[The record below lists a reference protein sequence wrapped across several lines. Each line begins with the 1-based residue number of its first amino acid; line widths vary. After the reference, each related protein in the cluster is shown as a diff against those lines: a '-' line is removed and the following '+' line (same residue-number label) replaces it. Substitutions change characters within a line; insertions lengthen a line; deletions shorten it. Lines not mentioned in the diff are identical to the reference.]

1 MMNVKQSIKKIIPNK
16 LYLMYYFKRK
26 MGYVPNLKNPVTFNE
41 KLNWL
46 KLYDHNSVYTVMAD
60 KYLVKEFVSQKIGSQ
75 YVIPMLK
82 VYESLDDICISDLPS
97 QFVLK
102 TTHDSGGVVI
112 CKDKERFDMD
122 KAKKILKKHLER
134 NYYYNWREWPYK
146 NVTPRILAEVYMKDR
161 EFETLPVY
169 KILCFSGEP
178 KIIQTIQNDKQT
190 NETIDYFDIQ
200 WNRLKLRQNFPN
212 SVQPLEKP
220 EQLEE
225 MLMIAS
231 KLSKGMKFIRIDL
244 YVINHR
250 IFFSEY
256 TFYSDA
262 GLEKFYPS
270 KWDKILG
277 DWIKL

>member
-1 MMNVKQSIKKIIPNK
+1 
-16 LYLMYYFKRK
+16 
-26 MGYVPNLKNPVTFNE
+26 
-41 KLNWL
+41 
-46 KLYDHNSVYTVMAD
+46 
-60 KYLVKEFVSQKIGSQ
+60 
-75 YVIPMLK
+75 
-82 VYESLDDICISDLPS
+82 
-97 QFVLK
+97 
-102 TTHDSGGVVI
+102 
-112 CKDKERFDMD
+112 
-122 KAKKILKKHLER
+122 
-134 NYYYNWREWPYK
+134 
-146 NVTPRILAEVYMKDR
+146 MKDR

>member
-178 KIIQTIQNDKQT
+178 KIIQTIQNDKQM
-190 NETIDYFDIQ
+190 
-200 WNRLKLRQNFPN
+200 KL
-212 SVQPLEKP
+212 L
-220 EQLEE
+220 
-225 MLMIAS
+225 I
-231 KLSKGMKFIRIDL
+231 
-244 YVINHR
+244 
-250 IFFSEY
+250 
-256 TFYSDA
+256 
-262 GLEKFYPS
+262 
-270 KWDKILG
+270 ILIYNG
-277 DWIKL
+277 TD